1 MTEATFTQ
9 HGMWI
14 METMGAGSAYHMPLT
29 VRFATPPDRERL
41 AAAVTRLVERHPL
54 LACAVEER
62 SGVPHLIPAALRPAL
77 DAQPA
82 DGPFDLEKGPLIRF
96 TLAGD
101 RLLVLAHHLVFDG
114 QSKDVLVADLAAFY
128 EGREPGPLQAL
139 DVAGAQRERVAAQ
152 LEDAKAFWSARWR
165 EPGEVA
171 VPGGRLRS
179 RRASEGGVLEFT
191 LEPPELPGLT
201 RFEVVLAALHTLLRS
216 YGNEHVVTAVDLS
229 TRTPSETGRIGAFV
243 NEVPVFGE
251 PSPDVS
257 FGEFAAG
264 LRAELRLVYGFREV
278 PVARAVPGIRPHAA
292 LAPVSV
298 SYRRAGPEIPG
309 WQVEWLAFNQA
320 VRGALQLQ
328 LLDGPGGLTASL
340 RHDPQELPDPGRVA
354 ADLQALLARVEPG
367 RPLKELTPFHDL
379 AAAAPEESRQ
389 TAAEATPGDP
399 LLAEITAIWEEV
411 LKFSPVEPHD
421 DIFDLGGHSLTITQI
436 IARVRKRLGVEIE
449 LDDFFDN
456 PTIAG
461 LVEVMR
467 R

>member
-54 LACAVEER
+54 LARAVEER
-62 SGVPHLIPAALRPAL
+62 AGVPHLIPAALRPAL
-77 DAQPA
+77 DAQPV

-101 RLLVLAHHLVFDG
+101 RLQVLAHHLVFDG

-128 EGREPGPLQAL
+128 EGREPGPLPDHEDTQ
-139 DVAGAQRERVAAQ
+139 VERVAAK
-152 LEDAKAFWSARWR
+152 LEDAKAFWAARWR

-171 VPGGRLRS
+171 VPGSRLRS
-179 RRASEGGVLEFT
+179 RRAGEGGVLEFT

-229 TRTPSETGRIGAFV
+229 TRTPAESGRIGAFV
-243 NEVPVFGE
+243 NEVPVFST
-251 PSPDVS
+251 PSPDAS
-257 FGEFAAG
+257 FQDFAAG

-278 PVARAVPGIRPHAA
+278 PVARAVPGTRPHAA

-298 SYRRAGPEIPG
+298 SYRKAGPEIPG

-328 LLDGPGGLTASL
+328 LLDGPAGLVASL
-340 RHDPQELPDPGRVA
+340 RHDPLELPDPGRVA
-354 ADLQALLARVEPG
+354 ADLQALLARVEAD
-367 RPLKELTPFHDL
+367 RPLKELAAFHDL
-379 AAAAPEESRQ
+379 AAAAPEASRQ
-389 TAAEATPGDP
+389 AAAEAAPDDP

-436 IARVRKRLGVEIE
+436 IARIRKRLGVEIE
-449 LDDFFDN
+449 LDDFFDS